1 MVIGLTLRSFMAEA
15 QEGSRPIVVLIAND
29 QEWSAR
35 SLESI
40 LTPNGYTVV
49 RVFTGQQALQR
60 ARTARPDLVILDA
73 QLPDLH
79 GLEVCRQLRADPLFG
94 PTTPVII
101 TTAGP
106 SGRSQRLA
114 AYEAGAWGF
123 FGQPLD
129 GEELL
134 ARLGTFLSAKFE
146 ADGLRDAAMLETLDG
161 LYTLKGLTRR
171 VREIASEASRH
182 GRPLAVV
189 ALALAPVSG
198 SESAEPMQLGA
209 LLRSHGRSSDVIA
222 HLGEGEFLVVAPGTI
237 AEGVRGM
244 VHRFE
249 GLLRD
254 APAGGTAQLVAGY
267 SAVPDLRVAAEPSV
281 LLDQATTALRYAASH
296 RNHVTVL
303 AFQELPATPN

>member
-1 MVIGLTLRSFMAEA
+1 MVEVQGGA
-15 QEGSRPIVVLIAND
+15 RPIVVLIAND

-40 LTPNGYTVV
+40 LTPQGYTVV

-60 ARTARPDLVILDA
+60 ARIARPDLVILDA

-94 PTTPVII
+94 PTTPII
-101 TTAGP
+101 IPTAGP
-106 SGRSQRLA
+106 SGRSARLA

-146 ADGLRDAAMLETLDG
+146 ADGLRDAAMLDTLDG

-171 VREIASEASRH
+171 VKEIASEAARH

-189 ALALAPVSG
+189 AISLAPAPG
-198 SESAEPMQLGA
+198 LEPGKPMRLGA
-209 LLRSHGRSSDVIA
+209 LLRTHGRSSDVIA
-222 HLGEGEFLVVAPGTI
+222 HLGEGEFLVVAPGTVGD
-237 AEGVRGM
+237 GVKRM

-249 GLLRD
+249 GLLRED
-254 APAGGTAQLVAGY
+254 PASGTAQLVAGY

-281 LLDQATTALRYAASH
+281 LLDQATTALRYVATH
-296 RNHVTVL
+296 RSRTSVL
-303 AFQELPATPN
+303 AFEELPATLN